1 MHRHFS
7 FNGTQLKLIA
17 LCFMLFDH
25 LKIYLLNN
33 VLPSW
38 TAWIARFVAPLFVYM
53 LVEGFFKTSS
63 RKRYLIRLG
72 KVALITAFGEGLIN
86 FAYHNVDPITRKM
99 NIYSIMS
106 GNNILI
112 TSIASL

>member
-53 LVEGFFKTSS
+53 LVEGFFK
-63 RKRYLIRLG
+63 LQ
-72 KVALITAFGEGLIN
+72 VAS
-86 FAYHNVDPITRKM
+86 V
-99 NIYSIMS
+99 
-106 GNNILI
+106 ILFV
-112 TSIASL
+112 LVRQR